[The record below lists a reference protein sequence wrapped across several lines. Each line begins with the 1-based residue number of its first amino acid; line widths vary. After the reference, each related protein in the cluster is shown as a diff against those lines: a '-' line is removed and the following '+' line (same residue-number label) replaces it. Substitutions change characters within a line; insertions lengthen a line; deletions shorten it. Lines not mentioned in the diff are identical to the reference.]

1 LTATRVI
8 VTGRNATVS
17 NQGGYWIIDNTSGTT
32 IANNVSGSF
41 NSGATSHTF
50 PSKILDNRVLVGY
63 QDNGSSNNGVSYV
76 LDLSTETLKSIAG
89 IAKEAGVES
98 NVIDVV
104 TQGECDF
111 LSGLTP
117 GSYYYSSA
125 TGFLSASVG
134 DYEVGVAKSTTNLQ
148 MDAEAPIDGRQ
159 YARKNAGWEL
169 ISVSGVDLTY
179 TVASGKTV
187 TAGRVVELVSGGVRN
202 VEFTNG
208 VPGGV
213 VLGVAKT
220 SQTAGQSV
228 AVAIGPVITTTGLS
242 VGSEYYILNGGT
254 VSTSTNTGVKVG
266 FGKSSTELVFRF
278 EITDAQRYKSML
290 STNTRTPSLE
300 SALEYDFWKT
310 REVKTSS
317 GTFTVP
323 AGVTMIGIFCLG
335 KGADSSSGN
344 AGAGGGLSMK
354 TKSVQPGDTISY
366 TISAG
371 IATCD
376 GMTANPAS
384 GQTGGS
390 ASGGAYNFT
399 GGSVTGQCGGGGCG
413 GNNITSANFLGGGS
427 LGHWDQP
434 SRPSMGFAC
443 NGGMGMMLT
452 TDVGRQAAG
461 GITVLSGYGFGA
473 APAQNVA
480 GGLGGGIGRPPKQLG
495 IIVSSDISGANT
507 IYAMSSNRND
517 PSLVAGDWNGGTGDL
532 GSSGS
537 GPYYP
542 IKGGLGG
549 GGGSMSSEF
558 GGGAGGGF
566 GGGGGGNSA
575 GSYNGGAGGFGG
587 GGGRGANNGGAGGF
601 GGVGGRGANNGGSGG
616 FCGGGGGRGTSV
628 GGSAVVVFVY

>member
-1 LTATRVI
+1 MVWPTITPLPTAPRRGDAPVTFSNNANAWVAAMGTFTTEVNAAGAYIDLQVADAEDSATDAALSETNAALSEDAAVGAANYKGPWSSLTGALAIPASVSHSGSVWILTVSVADVTATEPASGN
-8 VTGRNATVS
+8 TDWVS
-17 NQGGYWIIDNTSGTT
+17 
-32 IANNVSGSF
+32 V
-41 NSGATSHTF
+41 TF
-50 PSKILDNRVLVGY
+50 P
-63 QDNGSSNNGVSYV
+63 
-76 LDLSTETLKSIAG
+76 
-89 IAKEAGVES
+89 
-98 NVIDVV
+98 
-104 TQGECDF
+104 
-111 LSGLTP
+111 
-117 GSYYYSSA
+117 
-125 TGFLSASVG
+125 
-134 DYEVGVAKSTTNLQ
+134 
-148 MDAEAPIDGRQ
+148 EAPIDGSQ

-187 TAGRVVELVSGGVRN
+187 TAGRVVELVSSGVRN

-213 VLGVAKT
+213 VIGVAKT

-278 EITDAQRYKSML
+278 EITDVQRYKSML
-290 STNTRTPSLE
+290 LANSRTPSLE

-335 KGADSSSGN
+335 KGADYSGGN

-390 ASGGAYNFT
+390 ASGGTYNFT
-399 GGSVTGQCGGGGCG
+399 GGTVTGQCGGGGCG
-413 GNNITSANFLGGGS
+413 GNNITSATFLGGGS

-452 TDVGRQAAG
+452 TDVGRQAVT
-461 GITVLSGYGFGA
+461 GITGLSGYGFGA
-473 APAQNVA
+473 APEFQNVA
-480 GGLGGGIGRPPKQLG
+480 GGLGAGIGRPPKQLG

-507 IYAMSSNRND
+507 IYAMSANKANS
-517 PSLVAGDWNGGTGDL
+517 SLVAGDWNGGTGDS
-532 GSSGS
+532 GSSGTA
-537 GPYYP
+537 PYYP
-542 IKGGLGG
+542 INGGLGG
-549 GGGSMSSEF
+549 GGGGMSSVF
-558 GGGAGGGF
+558 GGGAAGGF
-566 GGGGGGNSA
+566 GGGGGGNLS

-587 GGGRGANNGGAGGF
+587 GGGRGGAI
-601 GGVGGRGANNGGSGG
+601 GGSGG
-616 FCGGGGGRGTSV
+616 FGGGAGGGSV
-628 GGSAVVVFVY
+628 GGSTGGSAVVVFVF